1 MRQYFRSLDGILAG
15 SRSGKKRNTVDVS
28 FQLSKSQR
36 LIVDNQTFHDSGGM
50 ISKHDTRMHLP

>member
-1 MRQYFRSLDGILAG
+1 MRQYFRSLDGIPSG

-28 FQLSKSQR
+28 FQLGKSQR

-50 ISKHDTRMHLP
+50 ISKT